1 MPRLSAW
8 LHTHATP
15 LQVALLALVLAFS
28 LLGMRGAW
36 DPDEGRYSNVALTML
51 DRGDWIE
58 PHRNLD
64 TGHWTK
70 PPLTYWAVASSVVV
84 LGHTPFAIRLPSALA
99 YLLCVLLAWRI
110 GRRLLPGHEDSVAL
124 VYATMFFTVGASQ
137 LITTD
142 YVLSACQALA
152 MWGYVEA
159 RFGAPARAR
168 HWLRIAWLGLALG
181 FLAKGPPALLSLL
194 VMVAAD
200 LARPGPQRP
209 RLFLPSGLL
218 LFALV
223 ALPWYVWVVAT
234 VPGLLDYFLGH
245 EVVGR
250 VASNQFGRNGQW
262 YGWLVVYAPTLLL
275 GSLPWT
281 GSLLRWAA
289 ALPSRVRAWRSRA
302 AREGDAVGLLLA
314 LWTLLPLLVF
324 CLSRS
329 RLPLYVLPL
338 FLPIALAVAR
348 VRAARGL
355 GFPRW
360 PWLLAWAA
368 LLLML
373 IFAGARWPSHKD
385 ASRWA
390 TAIEARVHG
399 PVPRVVFVNDMA
411 RYGLHLHLGSEVRKV
426 SLDPL
431 ALPRFSP
438 EFDGDV
444 AGLLARGNDPATVWI
459 CKQAVFP
466 AVAARLA
473 ALGWQAEPLG
483 APYQARVLFRVRP
496 RTTMPVTPARD
507 AAPGS
512 PTPAP

>member
-1 MPRLSAW
+1 MSPLPDVLRR
-8 LHTHATP
+8 HATP
-15 LQVALLALVLAFS
+15 LAIALLAMVLALS
-28 LLGMRGAW
+28 LLGARGAW

-70 PPLTYWAVASSVVV
+70 PPLTYWAIAASVEVF
-84 LGHTPFAIRLPSALA
+84 GHTPFAIRLPSALA
-99 YLLCVLLAWRI
+99 YLLCVFMAWRI
-110 GRRLLPGHEDSVAL
+110 GRRLVPGHADSTAL
-124 VYATMFFTVGASQ
+124 VYATMVFTFGASQ

-159 RFGAPARAR
+159 RFGTPERAR
-168 HWLRIAWLGLALG
+168 RWLRVAWLGLALG
-181 FLAKGPPALLSLL
+181 FLTKGPPALLSLL
-194 VMVAAD
+194 VMLAAD
-200 LARPGPQRP
+200 LARPGAQRP

-218 LFALV
+218 IFVLV
-223 ALPWYVWVVAT
+223 ALPWYAWVVAT
-234 VPGLLDYFLGH
+234 VPGLLGYFLGS

-281 GSLLRWAA
+281 GSLLRWAGS
-289 ALPSRVRAWRSRA
+289 LPARVRAWRERA
-302 AREGDAVGLLLA
+302 ARTDDAVGVLLA
-314 LWTLLPLLVF
+314 LWILLPLLVF

-338 FLPIALAVAR
+338 FLPIALVVAR

-355 GFPRW
+355 GLPRW
-360 PWLLAWAA
+360 RWLLLWAA
-368 LLLML
+368 VLLALVGYA
-373 IFAGARWPSHKD
+373 AGFSTHKD

-390 TAIEARVHG
+390 TAIEARVHA

-426 SLDPL
+426 SLEST

-444 AGLLARGNDPATVWI
+444 AGELASGHEAGAVWI
-459 CKQAVFP
+459 CKLALFP
-466 AVAARLA
+466 AVQAQLH

-483 APYQARVLFRVRP
+483 APFEQRVLFRVQ
-496 RTTMPVTPARD
+496 PARAVPFSPAA